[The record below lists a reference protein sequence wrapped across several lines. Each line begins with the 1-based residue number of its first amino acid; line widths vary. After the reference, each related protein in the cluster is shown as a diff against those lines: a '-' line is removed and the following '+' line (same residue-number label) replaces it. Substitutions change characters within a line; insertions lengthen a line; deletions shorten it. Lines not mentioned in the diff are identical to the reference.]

1 MFKAFNVREGFT
13 TDDDWL
19 PPRMF
24 EPIQSGF
31 RKGSKFSEDE
41 LRQMRELY
49 YKMQNWDDE
58 GRPTQAKLIEL
69 DLEWV
74 MEKLAKAGKTLI

>member
-24 EPIQSGF
+24 ESITSGP

-41 LRQMRELY
+41 FKQMRELY
-49 YKMQNWDDE
+49 YKMQNWDNE

-69 DLEWV
+69 DIEWV
-74 MEKLAKAGKTLI
+74 SEELAEAGKILI

>member
-24 EPIQSGF
+24 EPIQSGPL
-31 RKGSKFSEDE
+31 KGSKYSQDE
-41 LRQMRELY
+41 LREMRTLYYQMR
-49 YKMQNWDDE
+49 NWDKE
-58 GRPTQAKLIEL
+58 GKPTLAKLIEL

-74 MEKLAKAGKTLI
+74 AEELAKDDKYLT